1 MGDANVLVVLDL
13 IEAFRRSKTMFT
25 AVALGVFDQ
34 LEEFGPLNLRDLAE
48 RTGSK
53 PEPLERLLAGCC
65 GLALLEQRG
74 ESFHNTIAAS
84 RYLARRSPE
93 SLAGYILYSDKVLWQ
108 LWAHLD
114 DGVKEGTHRWEQA
127 FGLQGA
133 IFSHFFRTEDAR
145 KTFISGMH
153 GFGRLSSP
161 EVVKVFNLARF
172 RRIVDLGGATG
183 HLAIAACER
192 YGSMS
197 GVVFDLAEVVELAQP
212 YLSASLARD
221 RLAAVPGD
229 FFVDKLPEGDL
240 YALGRILH
248 DWAEEK
254 IIRLLKRIHASLP
267 PGGGVLIVEALLD
280 DDGLAPVPALMQ
292 SLNMLVC
299 TEGKERSAAGYAA
312 LLESAGFS
320 HVEARRTGAP
330 LDAVLAIKK
339 E

>member
-1 MGDANVLVVLDL
+1 MADADATVVLNL

-25 AVALGVFDQ
+25 AVSLGVFDH
-34 LEEFGPLNLRDLAE
+34 LDEEGPLILGDLAA
-48 RTGSK
+48 RTGCEAES
-53 PEPLERLLAGCC
+53 LERLLAGCC
-65 GLALLEQRG
+65 ALGLLEHHG
-74 ESFHNTIAAS
+74 ASFRNTATAS
-84 RYLARRSPE
+84 QYLTRRS
-93 SLAGYILYSDKVLWQ
+93 LDNLVGYILYSDKVLWG
-108 LWAHLD
+108 LWAHLE
-114 DGVKEGTHRWEQA
+114 DGVKTGTHRWEQA

-133 IFSHFFRTEDAR
+133 IFSHFFRTEEAR

-197 GVVFDLAEVVELAQP
+197 GVVFDLAEVVPLARP
-212 YLSASLARD
+212 YLAASRASGRLSAVA
-221 RLAAVPGD
+221 GD
-229 FFVDKLPEGDL
+229 FFEDALPEADL

-248 DWAEEK
+248 DWGEAK
-254 IIRLLKRIHASLP
+254 ILRLLEKIHASLP

-280 DDGLAPVPALMQ
+280 DDGLSPAHALMQ

-299 TEGKERSAAGYAA
+299 TEGKERTAAGYAA
-312 LLESAGFS
+312 LLEAAGFGQ
-320 HVEARRTGAP
+320 VEARRTGAP
-330 LDAVLAIKK
+330 LDAVLAIRKQ
-339 E
+339 